1 MLSCRTVLGSRSW
14 VVVIY
19 NKEGEQ
25 VEMACQVGSRKTH
38 AQTTSRVQAVCVVL
52 NLSPILN
59 CGEADQIFSFV
70 QALSNL
76 SSITDQSPSVIN
88 KNNTSN
94 QLPMWCLSSSV
105 PVKVI
110 LSDIVK
116 WMEVSAVCAHVVVG
130 HVSSSK
136 RCHCQVL
143 SSRKCVIRQVLS
155 KQSSSWVAW
164 CRHMLESINCDDD

>member
-19 NKEGEQ
+19 NKEGGQ
-25 VEMACQVGSRKTH
+25 VETACQVGSRKTH

-52 NLSPILN
+52 NQSPILN
-59 CGEADQIFSFV
+59 CGEADQIFSLV

-76 SSITDQSPSVIN
+76 SSNRSVFICDQQKQSS
-88 KNNTSN
+88 S
-94 QLPMWCLSSSV
+94 QLPMCCLSKLV
-105 PVKVI
+105 PVRVM

-116 WMEVSAVCAHVVVG
+116 WTEVTAVSAVEAVG

-136 RCHCQVL
+136 CCHCQVL
-143 SSRKCVIRQVLS
+143 SSRKCFIVQVLS
-155 KQSSSWVAW
+155 SVKCCPSRSTSA
-164 CRHMLESINCDDD
+164 E